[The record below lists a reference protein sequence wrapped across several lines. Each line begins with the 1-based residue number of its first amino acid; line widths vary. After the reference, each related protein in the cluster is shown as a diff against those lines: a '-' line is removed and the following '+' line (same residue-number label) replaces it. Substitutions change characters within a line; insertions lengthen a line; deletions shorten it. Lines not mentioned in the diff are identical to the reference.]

1 MTSFLGAIH
10 CTLAMT
16 GTCRHTCTPAV
27 TTPAC
32 CVRCCRCF
40 DWGTV
45 GWLLRTKQVDTQRY
59 KSFVFLNSSV
69 RGPFLPA
76 YWPVGSD

>member
-1 MTSFLGAIH
+1 M
-10 CTLAMT
+10 
-16 GTCRHTCTPAV
+16 
-27 TTPAC
+27 
-32 CVRCCRCF
+32 RCCRCF

-59 KSFVFLNSSV
+59 KYFVFLNSSV

-76 YWPVGSD
+76 YWPVYIS